1 MGKHGTTGIL
11 ARRSIAWGGLH
22 PVGEEGVTQSFRGC
36 EPLVGIES
44 QTALEKVD
52 KMIELPGLR
61 VIQATGCG
69 QQAGTQVTR
78 RLDGC

>member
-1 MGKHGTTGIL
+1 ML
-11 ARRSIAWGGLH
+11 ARLSIARGGLR

-36 EPLVGIES
+36 ESLVGIEG
-44 QTALEKVD
+44 QTALEEIDKV
-52 KMIELPGLR
+52 IELSGLG